1 MSSTLDPLTDLL
13 ANSLF
18 DGAYRATGYIL
29 GPQQLKAFVRS
40 FAEVTVEHIALKTG
54 KTPAGKD
61 AASSA
66 QSWATIESEIGLY
79 KPGHTEVAPSSDGF
93 ETTYT
98 DCIFAEACGTVLADL
113 IAQGVMDREDL
124 PCMRCSLTSA
134 AVQKATGA
142 KSKYK
147 MIQHAPGFRCRCSVN
162 TL

>member
-40 FAEVTVEHIALKTG
+40 FAEVAVDHIVNKTG
-54 KTPAGKD
+54 KSMIGKD
-61 AASSA
+61 APSA
-66 QSWATIESEIGLY
+66 ALNWATIETEIGLY
-79 KPGHTEVAPSSDGF
+79 KQGHTEVTPSSEGF
-93 ETTYT
+93 EVTYS
-98 DCIFAEACGTVLADL
+98 DCNFAEACGTVLADL
-113 IAQGVMDREDL
+113 ISQGVMDREDL

-134 AVQKATGA
+134 AVQKATRT